1 MHRAAT
7 PWTYSAA
14 DPISTGHEDEDE
26 DEDDGLAAFLPAA
39 PSSPS
44 SSRPVPDLFS
54 NQRSF
59 SSHSLGQGSLLG
71 QNLLLATMAALP
83 ATQSGDRGTRGQ
95 IRGGGGTRASAT
107 GTGGGRRRR
116 RRKRRGAAAAEE
128 EAEGA
133 EWWRLALRSGR
144 GVPARDGSEVGT
156 AMGGGWRVEV
166 GLKEDEPRGKRK
178 RESGG
183 PRVRVCERPSAPRVI
198 GNCVACRY

>member
-14 DPISTGHEDEDE
+14 DPISTGHEDEDEDE

-83 ATQSGDRGTRGQ
+83 ATQSGARGARGQ

-107 GTGGGRRRR
+107 GTGGGRTRR
-116 RRKRRGAAAAEE
+116 RRKRRGAAAEE

-133 EWWRLALRSGR
+133 ERWRLALRSGR

-166 GLKEDEPRGKRK
+166 GLKEDEPGKKEAGKR
-178 RESGG
+178 RSTG
-183 PRVRVCERPSAPRVI
+183 
-198 GNCVACRY
+198 